1 MFVTSDGSPY
11 ARFRRALTTG
21 NLLLV
26 RAAARELPQ
35 VPLDDALRI
44 ALLMA
49 RAHDPHYEPAAIRW
63 LARLCLE
70 RPTIGFDDLTHLLAA
85 FEALP
90 TQPTEA
96 WAALTTICARHDIST
111 ASHPA

>member
-1 MFVTSDGSPY
+1 MGRLTRASAAPSPP
-11 ARFRRALTTG
+11 ATCFSSAPP
-21 NLLLV
+21 
-26 RAAARELPQ
+26 RELPQ

-49 RAHDPHYEPAAIRW
+49 RAHDAHDEPAAIRW

-90 TQPTEA
+90 SNPPEPG
-96 WAALTTICARHDIST
+96 R
-111 ASHPA
+111 